1 MFISTSLHIN
11 KFYTAHPRK
20 SCFDLCKELHEEK
33 MTEYIK
39 KQVEKTTVQDLRD
52 HAELTM
58 LVGIFVF
65 SIMGVTP

>member
-1 MFISTSLHIN
+1 
-11 KFYTAHPRK
+11 
-20 SCFDLCKELHEEK
+20 